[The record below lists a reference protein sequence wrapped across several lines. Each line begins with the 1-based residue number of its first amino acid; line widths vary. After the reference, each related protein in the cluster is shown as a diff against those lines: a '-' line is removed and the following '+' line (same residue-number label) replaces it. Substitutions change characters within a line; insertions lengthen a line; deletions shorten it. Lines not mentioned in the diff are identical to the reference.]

1 MAAYRGTPDDG
12 RAFWHGLGLAIP
24 LSIALVAAAIFGILV
39 LARLLAPIL
48 NLG

>member
-12 RAFWHGLGLAIP
+12 RSFWHGLGIALP
-24 LSIALVAAAIFGILV
+24 LSLLLAAAAGAGIVV

-48 NLG
+48 NLP